1 MSTCPVTTS
10 LRESAV
16 TSKGAGT
23 TMTTGARPL
32 PAAIVITSPGMWAAL
47 ASQSQCPPPG
57 VVPWSLWVV
66 MVMGPCA
73 TSSQTPL
80 EQEVVDLSAA
90 KSNACHYG
98 VTQSGMFDESPEA
111 EAASDHIRTERPL
124 PTARLQA
131 LRRFTI
137 AVTEQRGWVS
147 DRDIDDFMEAG
158 FNRSQVLEVI
168 CGVSLANLSS
178 YVNHVAATPVDGGFY
193 PTALDG

>member
-1 MSTCPVTTS
+1 MTQFPLHTLSTAPAPSRAILAQAMSGERQAPNL
-10 LRESAV
+10 LRALAEA
-16 TSKGAGT
+16 
-23 TMTTGARPL
+23 
-32 PAAIVITSPGMWAAL
+32 PAALSAFQQL
-47 ASQSQCPPPG
+47 QSTF
-57 VVPWSLWVV
+57 
-66 MVMGPCA
+66 A
-73 TSSQTPL
+73 TSSLTPL
-80 EQEVVDLSAA
+80 EQEVVYLSAA
-90 KSNACHYG
+90 KSNACHYC

-111 EAASDHIRTERPL
+111 EAASDDIRTERPL

-193 PTALDG
+193 PTALDA